1 MKVHKNRTIRWYDPD
16 DFATSRSDMIWQYIM
31 IWYSMVWND
40 MKIWWFED
48 KKRWYNPDDCAAH
61 PWHGRII
68 ALCEARRGLCR
79 AWWTSVIHQYTN
91 TRPGEVCVD
100 QAPIKC
106 SFGCQRKETKKLAPN
121 TLSKILS
128 KTGKN
133 VKLTS
138 RDKKGAS
145 FGSQGP
151 WPATWSLNYLS
162 PRGLGWLPGALIIWL
177 PGALVGSQRP
187 CLASRSLD

>member
-1 MKVHKNRTIRWYDPD
+1 MSSLMDLCHTSIHK
-16 DFATSRSDMIWQYIM
+16 
-31 IWYSMVWND
+31 
-40 MKIWWFED
+40 
-48 KKRWYNPDDCAAH
+48 
-61 PWHGRII
+61 
-68 ALCEARRGLCR
+68 
-79 AWWTSVIHQYTN
+79 YTN

-162 PRGLGWLPGALIIWL
+162 PRGLGRLPE
-177 PGALVGSQRP
+177 ALVGFLVP
-187 CLASRSLD
+187 